1 MVRSKPGKPRSAPP
15 PPPATIAAAP
25 IPPIPPRAPRRE
37 LEPTEAWYLECLT
50 RVTAAEHRGVS
61 SVELANAIDRTSTPT
76 YRMLTKL
83 EALGYVARDDR
94 GRFHPRPEA
103 RP

>member
-15 PPPATIAAAP
+15 PPPAAITAA
-25 IPPIPPRAPRRE
+25 PIPPRAPRRE

-50 RVTAAEHRGVS
+50 RVTVAEHRGVS